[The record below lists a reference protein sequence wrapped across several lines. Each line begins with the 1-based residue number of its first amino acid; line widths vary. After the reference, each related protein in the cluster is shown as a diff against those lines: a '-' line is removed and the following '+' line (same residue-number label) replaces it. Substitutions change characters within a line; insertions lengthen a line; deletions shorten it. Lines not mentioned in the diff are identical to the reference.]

1 MRGRGATSGLA
12 AMAVGKEEVKRL
24 LDFESVDDTALFQPV
39 DDAVMGGVSS
49 SRLAPA
55 GPGIAAFEGTVSL
68 ENGGGFASVRSR
80 PRDWDTAGATAFVLR
95 VRGDGKR
102 YRFNV
107 RTPGHPAAFR
117 YEAPLEP
124 PAGGWVEVEIPMA
137 DFKAKVYGRSIPGA
151 GPPDTTRI
159 ESLGF
164 MISDKQAGPFRLEI
178 DWIAV
183 KYGT

>member
-1 MRGRGATSGLA
+1 MRTRGATSGLA
-12 AMAVGKEEVKRL
+12 TMAASSDEVKRL
-24 LDFESVDDTALFQPV
+24 LDFDSVDDTALFQPV
-39 DDAVMGGVSS
+39 DDAVMGGMSS
-49 SRLAPA
+49 SRLAPS
-55 GPGIAAFEGTVSL
+55 GPGIAAFEGNVSL
-68 ENGGGFASVRSR
+68 ENGGGFASVRSG
-80 PRDWDTAGATAFVLR
+80 PRDWDTAGAAVFVLR

-102 YRFNV
+102 YRFNL
-107 RTPGHPAAFR
+107 RTPGRPTAFR

-137 DFKAKVYGRSIPGA
+137 GFEAKVYGRAIPGV

-183 KYGT
+183 KYGA

>member
-1 MRGRGATSGLA
+1 MA
-12 AMAVGKEEVKRL
+12 ASSNEVKRL
-24 LDFESVDDTALFQPV
+24 LDFDSVGETALFQPV

-55 GPGIAAFEGTVSL
+55 GPGIAVFAGNVSL
-68 ENGGGFASVRSR
+68 ENGGGFASVRSVA
-80 PRDWDTAGATAFVLR
+80 RDWDTAGAAVFVLR
-95 VRGDGKR
+95 VRGDGRR
-102 YRFNV
+102 YRFYL

-124 PAGGWVEVEIPMA
+124 PAGEWVEVEIPIPS
-137 DFKAKVYGRSIPGA
+137 FKAKVYGRAIPGV

-183 KYGT
+183 KCEA

>member
-124 PAGGWVEVEIPMA
+124 PAGVWTEVDIPLA
-137 DFKAKVYGRSIPGA
+137 RLSGKVFGRRVPVIA
-151 GPPDTTRI
+151 PPDPGRI
-159 ESLGF
+159 HSLGF
-164 MISDKQAGPFRLEI
+164 MISDGQDGPFRLEI

-183 KYGT
+183 KCEA